1 MELDPPFS
9 PETGA
14 DPEIEGYVT
23 DIPDQ
28 SVPQTDRKRQGS
40 TE

>member
-1 MELDPPFS
+1 MELDPPLP

-23 DIPDQ
+23 DIPDL
-28 SVPQTDRKRQGS
+28 SVPRMDRKRQGS
-40 TE
+40 N